1 MTFGR
6 MNTDREDRIDYP
18 RMREYRLKR
27 TKEQMAK
34 AGIGCLI
41 TWDAWNIR
49 YISGNY
55 VTIPLRWVEQM
66 CVILPI
72 NGDPHVYG
80 GPSFSIYRLRE
91 EMPWLKGKIY
101 TPKGIVK
108 TATTKQAV
116 GGWVSEVARIM
127 DEHGIRK
134 ETLGI
139 DGTTSQLLIAEAF
152 KDVNIKVV
160 DAKTAMMEARKIK
173 SQDEIACIRIA
184 CAMADAAF
192 ADIADAIRPGVAE
205 CELVGIGM
213 KKLYSLGAD
222 ETMEFVC
229 VSGPLTNPLRI
240 DFTDRLVQPG
250 DLVVVDIN
258 GNSFNGYKSCY
269 YRTFCCGRATAEQKA
284 IYEECRAM
292 MYAGMA
298 GVKPGNTTWDISKNW
313 PNSPQYWGYED
324 WLDVGGYAIGHG
336 LGLGLHEDPFVHHIL
351 NQLKTETLEEG
362 MVFALETWTGKKG
375 GRDGVRL
382 EEMVAVTKDGY
393 ELLTHWPVA
402 ELMECWR

>member
-1 MTFGR
+1 
-6 MNTDREDRIDYP
+6 
-18 RMREYRLKR
+18 
-27 TKEQMAK
+27 
-34 AGIGCLI
+34 
-41 TWDAWNIR
+41 
-49 YISGNY
+49 
-55 VTIPLRWVEQM
+55 
-66 CVILPI
+66 
-72 NGDPHVYG
+72 
-80 GPSFSIYRLRE
+80 
-91 EMPWLKGKIY
+91 
-101 TPKGIVK
+101 
-108 TATTKQAV
+108 
-116 GGWVSEVARIM
+116 M

-139 DGTTSQLLIAEAF
+139 DGTTSQLLVAEAF
-152 KDVNIKVV
+152 KDANIKVV
-160 DAKTAMMEARKIK
+160 DAKTTMLEARKIK

-298 GVKPGNTTWDISKNW
+298 GVKAGNTTWDISKNW
-313 PNSPQYWGYED
+313 PNSPKYWGYED

>member
-1 MTFGR
+1 
-6 MNTDREDRIDYP
+6 
-18 RMREYRLKR
+18 
-27 TKEQMAK
+27 
-34 AGIGCLI
+34 
-41 TWDAWNIR
+41 
-49 YISGNY
+49 
-55 VTIPLRWVEQM
+55 
-66 CVILPI
+66 
-72 NGDPHVYG
+72 
-80 GPSFSIYRLRE
+80 
-91 EMPWLKGKIY
+91 
-101 TPKGIVK
+101 
-108 TATTKQAV
+108 
-116 GGWVSEVARIM
+116 
-127 DEHGIRK
+127 
-134 ETLGI
+134 
-139 DGTTSQLLIAEAF
+139 
-152 KDVNIKVV
+152 
-160 DAKTAMMEARKIK
+160 
-173 SQDEIACIRIA
+173 
-184 CAMADAAF
+184 
-192 ADIADAIRPGVAE
+192 
-205 CELVGIGM
+205 
-213 KKLYSLGAD
+213 
-222 ETMEFVC
+222 
-229 VSGPLTNPLRI
+229 
-240 DFTDRLVQPG
+240 
-250 DLVVVDIN
+250 VDIN

-298 GVKPGNTTWDISKNW
+298 GVKAGNTTWDISKNW